1 MNLPLRE
8 IELFQ
13 KEVYTYEDYAALP
26 EGAPYQ
32 LIGGKLVVTPSPTAF
47 HQYISVRIGKRLI
60 DFVEDMGLGIVLH
73 APLDVYLEEKETYQP
88 DIIYIARERLFII
101 EERIKGAPDL
111 VMEILSPSTAY
122 YDLRK
127 KARVYARQGVKEYWI
142 VDPEEKSIEIYT
154 NQGDTFKL
162 EQRAEGEGK
171 ASSSLLAGFE
181 VELKDIFVSIFSG
194 VAKDSILPE

>member
-1 MNLPLRE
+1 MSLPVRE
-8 IELFQ
+8 IELLQ

-32 LIGGKLVVTPSPTAF
+32 LIGGKLVMTPSPTAS

-60 DFVEDMGLGIVLH
+60 DFVEEMGLGIVLF

-88 DIIYIARERLFII
+88 DIIYIAKERLFII
-101 EERIKGAPDL
+101 EERVNGAPDL

-142 VDPEEKSIEIYT
+142 VDPEESSIEIYS
-154 NQGDTFKL
+154 NQGDTFELK
-162 EQRAEGEGK
+162 QKAEGEGK
-171 ASSSLLAGFE
+171 VNSSLLAGFE
-181 VELKDIFVSIFSG
+181 VEIKDIFVSIFSG
-194 VAKDSILPE
+194 VQVRA

>member
-1 MNLPLRE
+1 MSLPVRE

-32 LIGGKLVVTPSPTAF
+32 LIGGKLVMAPSPTAS

-60 DFVEDMGLGIVLH
+60 DFVEEMGLGIVLY

-88 DIIYIARERLFII
+88 DIIYIAKERLFII
-101 EERIKGAPDL
+101 EERVKGAPDL

-142 VDPEEKSIEIYT
+142 VDPEERSIEIYT
-154 NQGDTFKL
+154 NQGGTFELK
-162 EQRAEGEGK
+162 QKAEGEGK

-194 VAKDSILPE
+194 VQVRA